1 MADYDVVVVGAGN
14 AGMTASA
21 AMAKKGLKVLL
32 LEKHNIPGGCGTS
45 FCRGRFEFEVALH
58 QLSGMGAP
66 ENPGPLR
73 MMLQELGVIDDL
85 EFVEIPELFRVV
97 MPGTIDVRLEPD
109 KAQVVAELQS
119 RFPKEKEGIGKFFDL
134 AFTFATQMLSVF
146 YFNDPDASREKYPL
160 LYEYGFKNCEEVLDS
175 FFSDPLL
182 KAVVSVYWGYLGLP
196 PNRLSFAYLA
206 ILYFSFI
213 EFKAYHV
220 KGGSQAMSNAI
231 VNKFL
236 SYGGEVRF
244 NCGVQK
250 IEVAEGGVKGVVTE
264 HGDTISAKC
273 VLSNASPVATYLQ
286 LIDSEHVPDQVH
298 IEMRGRRLSMSGFT
312 LYMGL
317 DCEPGE
323 LGIQDSTSFIM
334 SNTEIGD
341 KVYDQMR
348 QLRVEDDL
356 MVLSCYNIA
365 DPDFS
370 PKGTSQVSLVTLKS
384 GEPWLR
390 LPPSDYFREKY
401 RSADN
406 MMCTLEKVYPGIR
419 DRVEEIEVG
428 TPLTH
433 MRYLGHPAGAI
444 YGFEQQMKDSLFF
457 QPGGASPIHGLH
469 FASGWA
475 GDPGFQPTLEAGK
488 AAAKS
493 ILMELGA

>member
-1 MADYDVVVVGAGN
+1 MADYDVIVIGAGN

-73 MMLQELGVIDDL
+73 MMLQELGVVDDL

-97 MPGTIDVRLEPD
+97 MPGTIDVRLETNR
-109 KAQVVAELQS
+109 AQVVAELQS
-119 RFPKEKEGIGKFFDL
+119 HFPKEKEGIEKFFDL
-134 AFTFATQMLSVF
+134 AFAFATQMLSVF
-146 YFNDPDASREKYPL
+146 YFNDPDATREKYPI
-160 LYEYGFKNCEEVLDS
+160 LYEYGFKTCEEVLDR
-175 FFSDPLL
+175 FFADPLL

-220 KGGSQAMSNAI
+220 KGGSQAISNAI
-231 VNKFL
+231 VAKFL

-244 NCGVQK
+244 NCGAEK
-250 IEVAEGGVKGVVTE
+250 IEVGESGVTAVLTE
-264 HGDTISAKC
+264 HGERITTRY
-273 VLSNASPVATYLQ
+273 VLSNASPVATYLK
-286 LIDSEHVPDQVH
+286 LLDPEHVPDQVH
-298 IEMRGRRLSMSGFT
+298 REMRGRSLSMSGFAM
-312 LYMGL
+312 YMGL
-317 DCEPGE
+317 DCEHGE
-323 LGIQDSTSFIM
+323 LGIRDSTSFVM

-341 KVYDQMR
+341 KAYDKMR
-348 QLRVEDDL
+348 QRHVEDDL

-365 DPDFS
+365 DPDAS
-370 PKGTSQVSLVTLKS
+370 PKGTSQLNLVTLKF

-390 LPPSDYFREKY
+390 LPPTAYFREKY

-406 MMCTLEKVYPGIR
+406 MLRTLEKVYPGIR
-419 DRVEEIEVG
+419 DRIEELEVA

-433 MRYLGHPAGAI
+433 MRYLGHPAGSI
-444 YGFEQQMKDSLFF
+444 YGFEKQMKDSLFF
-457 QPGGASPIHGLH
+457 QPGGQSPIQGLY
-469 FASGWA
+469 FASGWS

-493 ILMELGA
+493 ILKELGA

>member
-21 AMAKKGLKVLL
+21 SLAQKGLKVLL

-58 QLSGMGAP
+58 QLSGMGSP

-73 MMLQELGVIDDL
+73 TMLQGLGVLDDL

-97 MPGTIDVRLEPD
+97 MPGTIDVRLETN
-109 KAQVVAELQS
+109 KAQVVAELQGH
-119 RFPKEKEGIGKFFDL
+119 FPKEKEGIERFFDL
-134 AFTFATQMLSVF
+134 VYAFSTQMLSVF
-146 YFNDPDASREKYPL
+146 YFNDPDATREKYPI
-160 LYEYGFKNCEEVLDS
+160 LYEYAFKTCAEVLEAH
-175 FFSDPLL
+175 FSDPLL
-182 KAVVSVYWGYLGLP
+182 KAVVSVYWGYLGMP
-196 PNRLSFAYLA
+196 PNRLPFAYLA

-244 NCGVQK
+244 NCGVKK
-250 IEVAEGGVKGVVTE
+250 IDAAGGAVKGVVTE
-264 HGDTISAKC
+264 HGDEISARC
-273 VLSNASPVATYLQ
+273 VVSNVSPVATYLQ
-286 LIDSEHVPDQVH
+286 LLDAEHVPDQVH
-298 IEMRGRRLSMSGFT
+298 LEMRGRSLSMSGFT

-317 DCEPGE
+317 DCAPGDI
-323 LGIQDSTSFIM
+323 GIEDSTSFVM

-341 KVYDQMR
+341 KVYDRMQE
-348 QLRVEDDL
+348 LRVQDDL

-370 PKGTSQVSLVTLKS
+370 PEGTSQVSLVTLKF

-390 LPPSDYFREKY
+390 LPPTDYFREKY
-401 RSADN
+401 LSADN
-406 MMCTLEKVYPGIR
+406 MMRTLEKVYPGIR
-419 DRVEEIEVG
+419 DRIEELEVS

-457 QPGGASPIHGLH
+457 QPGGGSPVRGLF
-469 FASGWA
+469 FASGWS

-493 ILMELGA
+493 VLKELRA

>member
-58 QLSGMGAP
+58 QLSGIGAP

-109 KAQVVAELQS
+109 KSQVIAELQS
-119 RFPKEKEGIGKFFDL
+119 HFPNEKEGIEKFFDL
-134 AFTFATQMLSVF
+134 SFTFATQLLSVF
-146 YFNDPDASREKYPL
+146 YFNDPDATREKYPV
-160 LYEYGFKNCEEVLDS
+160 LYEYAFKTCEEVLDS
-175 FFSDPLL
+175 HFSDPLL
-182 KAVVSVYWGYLGLP
+182 KAVVSVYWGYLGMP

-250 IEVAEGGVKGVVTE
+250 IEVAKGGVKGVVTE
-264 HGDTISAKC
+264 HGDEISAKC

-286 LIDSEHVPDQVH
+286 LIDPEHVPDQVH
-298 IEMRGRRLSMSGFT
+298 LEMRGRSLSMSGFT

-323 LGIQDSTSFIM
+323 LGIRDSTSFIM

-348 QLRVEDDL
+348 QLQVDGDL

-370 PKGTSQVSLVTLKS
+370 PKGTSQVSLVTLKL

-390 LPPSDYFREKY
+390 LPPTDYFREKY

-406 MMCTLEKVYPGIR
+406 MMRTLEKVYPGIR
-419 DRVEEIEVG
+419 DRVEELEVG

>member
-21 AMAKKGLKVLL
+21 AMAQKGLKVLL

-58 QLSGMGAP
+58 QLSGIGTA
-66 ENPGPLR
+66 ENPGPLQ
-73 MMLQELGVIDDL
+73 MMLRDLGVFEDL

-97 MPGTIDVRLEPD
+97 MPGTIDVRLETN
-109 KAQVVAELQS
+109 KEQVMAELQGH
-119 RFPKEKEGIGKFFDL
+119 FPKEKEGIEKFFDL
-134 AFTFATQMLSVF
+134 CYAFSTQMLSVF
-146 YFNDPDASREKYPL
+146 YFNDPDATREKYPI
-160 LYEYGFKNCEEVLDS
+160 LYEYAFKTSQEVIDAH
-175 FFSDPLL
+175 FSDPLL
-182 KAVVSVYWGYLGLP
+182 KAVISVYWGYLGLP

-213 EFKAYHV
+213 EFKAFHV

-236 SYGGEVRF
+236 SHGGEVRF
-244 NCGVQK
+244 NCGAQK
-250 IEVAEGGVKGVVTE
+250 ILVGSDGVNGVVTE
-264 HGDTISAKC
+264 HGEEISTRY
-273 VLSNASPVATYLQ
+273 VVSNASPVATYLQ
-286 LIDSEHVPDQVH
+286 LLDPEHVPDQVH
-298 IEMRGRRLSMSGFT
+298 TEMRGRSLSMSGFT

-317 DCEPGE
+317 DCEPGDV
-323 LGIQDSTSFIM
+323 GIEDSTSFVM
-334 SNTEIGD
+334 SNTETGD
-341 KVYDQMR
+341 KVYDQMQ

-370 PKGTSQVSLVTLKS
+370 PKGTSQVSLVTLKF

-390 LPPSDYFREKY
+390 LPPTDYFREKY
-401 RSADN
+401 LSADN
-406 MMCTLEKVYPGIR
+406 MLRTLEKVYPDIR
-419 DRVEEIEVG
+419 DRIEELEVG

-433 MRYLGHPAGAI
+433 MRYLGHPAGSI
-444 YGFEQQMKDSLFF
+444 YGFQQQMKDSLFF
-457 QPGGASPIHGLH
+457 QPGGESPIKGLY

-493 ILMELGA
+493 VLKELGA

>member
-14 AGMTASA
+14 AGMTGSA
-21 AMAKKGLKVLL
+21 ALAQKGLKVLL
-32 LEKHNIPGGCGTS
+32 LERHNIPGGCGTS

-58 QLSGMGAP
+58 QLSGMGSP

-73 MMLQELGVIDDL
+73 TMLQALGVLDDL

-97 MPGTIDVRLEPD
+97 MPGTIDVRLPTD
-109 KAQVVAELQS
+109 KAKVVAELQ
-119 RFPKEKEGIGKFFDL
+119 RHFPREREAIEKFFDL
-134 AFTFATQMLSVF
+134 LYAFATQMLSVF
-146 YFNDPDASREKYPL
+146 YFKDPDASREKYPV
-160 LYEYGFKNCEEVLDS
+160 LYEYGFKNCREVLDS
-175 FFSDPLL
+175 HFSDPLL
-182 KAVVSVYWGYLGLP
+182 KAVVSVYWGYIGIP

-220 KGGSQAMSNAI
+220 KGGSQALSNAI
-231 VNKFL
+231 VNKFV

-244 NCGVQK
+244 NCGVKK
-250 IEVAEGGVKGVVTE
+250 IEVAGGAVRGVVTE
-264 HGDTISAKC
+264 HGERISARA
-273 VLSNASPVATYLQ
+273 VLSNASPVATYLE
-286 LIDSEHVPDQVH
+286 LIDPEHVPGQVH
-298 IEMRGRRLSMSGFT
+298 YEMRGRSLSMSGFT

-317 DCEPGE
+317 DCAPGE
-323 LGIQDSTSFIM
+323 IGIRDSTSFIM

-348 QLRVEDDL
+348 KLHVEDDL

-370 PKGTSQVSLVTLKS
+370 PPGTCQVSLVTLKF

-390 LPPSDYFREKY
+390 LPPTEYFREKY
-401 RSADN
+401 RSAEN
-406 MMCTLEKVYPGIR
+406 MMRTLEKVYPGIR
-419 DRVEEIEVG
+419 DRIEELEVG

-444 YGFEQQMKDSLFF
+444 YGFEAQMKDSLFF
-457 QPGGASPIHGLH
+457 QPGGASPIRGLY
-469 FASGWA
+469 FASGWS
-475 GDPGFQPTLEAGK
+475 GDPGFQPTLESGK

-493 ILMELGA
+493 ILKELGV

>member
-32 LEKHNIPGGCGTS
+32 LERHNIPGGCGTS

-58 QLSGMGAP
+58 QLSGMGSP
-66 ENPGPLR
+66 EHPGPLR

-85 EFVEIPELFRVV
+85 EFVEIPELFRAV
-97 MPGTIDVRLEPD
+97 MPGTIDVRLETD
-109 KAQVVAELQS
+109 KAQVIAELQ
-119 RFPKEKEGIGKFFDL
+119 RHFPGEKEGIEKFFDL
-134 AFTFATQMLSVF
+134 AFQFATQMLSVF
-146 YFNDPDASREKYPL
+146 YFKDPDASRDKYPI
-160 LYEYGFKNCEEVLDS
+160 LYEYAFKTCREVLDS

-182 KAVVSVYWGYLGLP
+182 KAVVSVYWGYIGMP
-196 PNRLSFAYLA
+196 PDRLSFAYLA

-236 SYGGEVRF
+236 SYGGEARF
-244 NCGVQK
+244 HCGVRK
-250 IEVAEGGVKGVVTE
+250 IEVANGEVKGVVTE
-264 HGDTISAKC
+264 HGERISAKC

-286 LIDSEHVPDQVH
+286 LIGPDHVPEQVH
-298 IEMRGRRLSMSGFT
+298 VEMRGRSLSMSGFT
-312 LYMGL
+312 LYIGL

-323 LGIQDSTSFIM
+323 LGIRDSTSFIM
-334 SNTEIGD
+334 SNTEIGE

-348 QLRVEDDL
+348 KLHVEDDL
-356 MVLSCYNIA
+356 LVLSCYNIA

-370 PKGTSQVSLVTLKS
+370 PKGTTELNLVTLKF

-390 LPPSDYFREKY
+390 LPPTEYFREKY
-401 RSADN
+401 RSAEN
-406 MMCTLEKVYPGIR
+406 MMRNLERVYPGIR
-419 DRVEEIEVG
+419 DRVEELEVG

-444 YGFEQQMKDSLFF
+444 YGFAQHMKDSLFF
-457 QPGGASPIHGLH
+457 QPGGGSPIQGLH
-469 FASGWA
+469 LAGGWS

-488 AAAKS
+488 AAANS
-493 ILMELGA
+493 ILKELGA

>member
-14 AGMTASA
+14 AGMTGSA
-21 AMAKKGLKVLL
+21 ALAQKGLKVLL

-58 QLSGMGAP
+58 QLSGMGSP

-73 MMLQELGVIDDL
+73 TMLQGLGVLDDL

-97 MPGTIDVRLEPD
+97 MPGTIDVRLETD
-109 KAQVVAELQS
+109 KAKVVAELQ
-119 RFPKEKEGIGKFFDL
+119 RHFPKEKEGIEKFFDL
-134 AFTFATQMLSVF
+134 VYAFSTQMLSVF
-146 YFNDPDASREKYPL
+146 YFKDPDASREKYPI
-160 LYEYGFKNCEEVLDS
+160 LYEYGFKNCKEVLDS

-182 KAVVSVYWGYLGLP
+182 KAVVSVYWGYIGMP

-213 EFKAYHV
+213 EFKAFHV

-244 NCGVQK
+244 NCGVEK
-250 IEVAEGGVKGVVTE
+250 IEVENGAVKGVVTE
-264 HGDTISAKC
+264 HGERISTRA

-286 LIDSEHVPDQVH
+286 LIDPEHVPDPVH
-298 IEMRGRRLSMSGFT
+298 YEMRGRSLSMSGFT

-317 DCEPGE
+317 DCEPAE
-323 LGIQDSTSFIM
+323 LGIRDSTSFIM

-348 QLRVEDDL
+348 KLHVEDDL
-356 MVLSCYNIA
+356 LVLSCYNIA

-370 PKGTSQVSLVTLKS
+370 PKGTSQVSLVTLKF

-390 LPPSDYFREKY
+390 LPPTDYFREKY
-401 RSADN
+401 RSAEN
-406 MMCTLEKVYPGIR
+406 MMRTLEKVYPGIR
-419 DRVEEIEVG
+419 DRVEELEVG

-444 YGFEQQMKDSLFF
+444 YGFEQHMKDSLFF
-457 QPGGASPIHGLH
+457 QPGGASPIRGLF
-469 FASGWA
+469 FASGWS
-475 GDPGFQPTLEAGK
+475 GDPGFQPTLESGK

-493 ILMELGA
+493 ILKELGA